1 MTTIGC
7 TGHQQMPPEARVYA
21 DLQMRLLLA
30 SVQPSIVG
38 VSSLAAGA
46 DQMFARAVRELG
58 GRLHVFV
65 PSDGY
70 QSTFSEAED
79 LRSYLQLLAEATTVI
94 TLPCPEPSEAAFLA
108 AGKAVVDECDVLY
121 AVWDGKPAQGLGGSA
136 DVVEYARS
144 RGKAVQV
151 IWPEGV
157 SR

>member
-1 MTTIGC
+1 MTMIGC

-21 DLQMRLLLA
+21 DREMRLLLA
-30 SVQPSIVG
+30 SVGTSIVG

-58 GRLHVFV
+58 GRLHVFI

-70 QSTFSEAED
+70 ESTFSEAED
-79 LRSYLQLLAEATTVI
+79 LRSYLQLLAEATTVA

-136 DVVEYARS
+136 DVVKYARS
-144 RGKAVQV
+144 QGKAVQV
-151 IWPEGV
+151 VWPEGV